1 MRTRAKRGG
10 SFKGPSSS
18 LSIMSVFNCYSN
30 EHGLLM
36 CKYFMKT
43 IRALRTMALMLKV
56 NSIPSLQTELR
67 FSFSTL

>member
-67 FSFSTL
+67 FSFSTF